1 MRNMSTMAADSG
13 SYFQGNPFG
22 FVMQGNPLNVHLSGT
37 YPHAEWQGD
46 RIEGFVISTGQLHS
60 SGASQ
65 QVRAV
70 TQTGMTI

>member
-1 MRNMSTMAADSG
+1 
-13 SYFQGNPFG
+13 
-22 FVMQGNPLNVHLSGT
+22 MQGNPLNVHLSGT